1 MKKLMMLIAGMF
13 VISGC
18 ATKQYPQAPSVT
30 SEESAALD
38 CAAIKQEIAKT
49 HSIQN
54 EIETTGQFDGRTVLG
69 ALGDFGIG
77 NGMAKSEARKRRR
90 HVFSSLNLLKLL
102 SVQIAKSQVNS
113 GSDCLCC
120 NNRNNYRISTV
131 IVY

>member
-1 MKKLMMLIAGMF
+1 MKILMIVIAG
-13 VISGC
+13 VLAISGC

-38 CAAIKQEIAKT
+38 CNAIKQEIAKT

-77 NGMAKSEARKRRR
+77 NGMAKSEARRKAQARLQQLE
-90 HVFSSLNLLKLL
+90 SLKIVKCSDKN
-102 SVQIAKSQVNS
+102 IS
-113 GSDCLCC
+113 G
-120 NNRNNYRISTV
+120 
-131 IVY
+131 

>member
-1 MKKLMMLIAGMF
+1 MKKLMMVIAVMF

-77 NGMAKSEARKRRR
+77 NGMAKSEARKKAQARLQQLE
-90 HVFSSLNLLKLL
+90 SLKTVKC
-102 SVQIAKSQVNS
+102 SDSKVS
-113 GSDCLCC
+113 G
-120 NNRNNYRISTV
+120 
-131 IVY
+131 

>member
-1 MKKLMMLIAGMF
+1 MKKLMMVIAGMF
-13 VISGC
+13 VVSGC

-77 NGMAKSEARKRRR
+77 NGMAKSEARKKAQARLQQLE
-90 HVFSSLNLLKLL
+90 SLKTVKC
-102 SVQIAKSQVNS
+102 SDSKVS
-113 GSDCLCC
+113 G
-120 NNRNNYRISTV
+120 
-131 IVY
+131 

>member
-1 MKKLMMLIAGMF
+1 MKKLMMVIAGMF
-13 VISGC
+13 VIAGC

-77 NGMAKSEARKRRR
+77 NGMAKSEARRKAQARLQQLE
-90 HVFSSLNLLKLL
+90 SLKTVKCSDKN
-102 SVQIAKSQVNS
+102 IS
-113 GSDCLCC
+113 G
-120 NNRNNYRISTV
+120 
-131 IVY
+131 

>member
-1 MKKLMMLIAGMF
+1 MKKLMMIIAGMF

-77 NGMAKSEARKRRR
+77 NGMAKSEARKKAQARLQQLE
-90 HVFSSLNLLKLL
+90 SLKTVKC
-102 SVQIAKSQVNS
+102 SDSKVS
-113 GSDCLCC
+113 G
-120 NNRNNYRISTV
+120 
-131 IVY
+131 

>member
-1 MKKLMMLIAGMF
+1 MKKLMMVIAGMF

-69 ALGDFGIG
+69 VLGDFGIG
-77 NGMAKSEARKRRR
+77 NGMAKSEARKKAQARLQQLE
-90 HVFSSLNLLKLL
+90 SLKTVKC
-102 SVQIAKSQVNS
+102 SDSKVS
-113 GSDCLCC
+113 G
-120 NNRNNYRISTV
+120 
-131 IVY
+131 

>member
-1 MKKLMMLIAGMF
+1 MMVIAGMF

-77 NGMAKSEARKRRR
+77 NGMAKSEARKKAQARLQQLE
-90 HVFSSLNLLKLL
+90 SLKTVKC
-102 SVQIAKSQVNS
+102 SDSKVS
-113 GSDCLCC
+113 G
-120 NNRNNYRISTV
+120 
-131 IVY
+131 

>member
-1 MKKLMMLIAGMF
+1 MKKLMMVIAGVF

-77 NGMAKSEARKRRR
+77 NGMAKSEARKKAQARLQQLE
-90 HVFSSLNLLKLL
+90 SLKTVKC
-102 SVQIAKSQVNS
+102 SDSKVS
-113 GSDCLCC
+113 G
-120 NNRNNYRISTV
+120 
-131 IVY
+131 

>member
-1 MKKLMMLIAGMF
+1 MKKLMMVIAGMF

-38 CAAIKQEIAKT
+38 CAAIKQEIAKK

-77 NGMAKSEARKRRR
+77 NGMAKSEARKKAQARLQQLE
-90 HVFSSLNLLKLL
+90 SLKTIKC
-102 SVQIAKSQVNS
+102 SDSKVS
-113 GSDCLCC
+113 G
-120 NNRNNYRISTV
+120 
-131 IVY
+131 